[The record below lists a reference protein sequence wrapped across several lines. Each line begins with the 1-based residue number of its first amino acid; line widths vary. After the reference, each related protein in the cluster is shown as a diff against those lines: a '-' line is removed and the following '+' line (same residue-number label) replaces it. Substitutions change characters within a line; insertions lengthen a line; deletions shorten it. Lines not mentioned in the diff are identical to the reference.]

1 MFYTLQQLP
10 YPKGPK
16 QHNPIKN
23 DQKSSFKPY
32 KISIFANQNQRG
44 KMRRNEARLELTKQ
58 EMREYGHR
66 VVDAIVEHHHT
77 QAQKLPVALGS
88 RQEMDLMFLE
98 EAPEQ
103 GSDPNKVLEF
113 VIEKVMANSGNMAHP
128 KAFSFVPGPSNYISV
143 MADALATGYN
153 IFSGGWAASPAAAE
167 LEIITIQWLL
177 KIFGFPKKKGGGIFT
192 SGGSMAN
199 LTAVATA
206 RRIKCGD
213 DFSKAV
219 IYLSDQAHSSNI
231 KAIRVLGFRKEQI
244 RIIPTDSEFKFGV
257 SKLRNCIAKDRLEG
271 LQPLCLI
278 ATAGTT
284 NTGTV
289 DPLLELGKICKNE
302 NIWFHIDGAYGGAA
316 YLTPKGRLLMKGIEK
331 ADSLTVDPHKW
342 FFQPYE
348 MGCLLVRDH
357 KQLSHTFTEKPE
369 YLRDIEGNTSEIN
382 FYDHGIQL
390 TRRFRALKFYMSLK
404 TFGLKQFRDAIAYS
418 IDLAEH
424 VETHLR
430 GSKSWQVVFPA
441 TLAVINFRY
450 NPIQKDYG
458 EKQLDRI
465 NQYISEK
472 VVASRKALLV
482 TTLLHGQVVLR
493 MCLIN
498 PRTSMEDVLQTLE
511 LCKEF
516 ALEFEAQGNGS

>member
-1 MFYTLQQLP
+1 M
-10 YPKGPK
+10 K
-16 QHNPIKN
+16 KN
-23 DQKSSFKPY
+23 T
-32 KISIFANQNQRG
+32 
-44 KMRRNEARLELTKQ
+44 ARLELSKE
-58 EMREYGHR
+58 EMKSYGYQII
-66 VVDAIVEHHHT
+66 DAIVDHHAT
-77 QAQKLPVALGS
+77 QHEKLPVALGS
-88 RQEMDLMFLE
+88 REEMDSLFLE

-103 GSDPNKVLEF
+103 GMDPSKVLDF
-113 VIEKVMANSGNMAHP
+113 VLDKVMTNSANMAHP
-128 KAFSFVPGPSNYISV
+128 RSFSFVPGPSNYVSV

-167 LEIITIQWLL
+167 LEIVTIQWLL

-199 LTAVATA
+199 LTAVVTA

-231 KAIRVLGFRKEQI
+231 KAIRVLGFKKEQI
-244 RIIPTDSEFKFGV
+244 RIIPTDSELKFSV
-257 SKLRNCIAKDRLEG
+257 NKLKNCIAKDRLEG
-271 LQPLCLI
+271 LYPFCLI

-289 DPLLELGKICKNE
+289 DPLVELGKICKKE
-302 NIWFHIDGAYGGAA
+302 DIWFHIDGAYGGAA
-316 YLTPKGRLLMKGIEK
+316 ILSQKGKQAMKGIEK

-348 MGCLLVRDH
+348 MGCLLVRNH
-357 KQLSHTFTEKPE
+357 KNLSHTFTEKPE

-404 TFGLKQFRDAIAYS
+404 TFGLKEFRDAITYN
-418 IDLAEH
+418 IDLAEE
-424 VETHLR
+424 VENKLR
-430 GSKSWQVVFPA
+430 GSKSWEVVFPA

-450 NPIQKDYG
+450 NPINKNYS
-458 EKQLDRI
+458 EKELDKI
-465 NQYISEK
+465 NQYISGK
-472 VVASRKALLV
+472 VVDSRKALLV
-482 TTLLHGQVVLR
+482 TTILNGQIVLR

-498 PRTSMEDVLQTLE
+498 PRTIMEDVTE
-511 LCKEF
+511 TFDLCKKY
-516 ALEFEAQGNGS
+516 ALEVEEELVKKV